1 MTDMILLG
9 EFLTTLRSACE
20 SRLSAAFFI
29 TTENHHSAMITLSH
43 GQITGLKYRFS
54 RGYDA
59 ASAIAKVS
67 GLRFRQAEGPTEL
80 PGEAAL
86 NTSAVLEILSEGAA
100 SAPTGAGNGLVAG
113 GVNLK
118 ALRTRYMEAIGP
130 IGGMLFD
137 ETVVELG
144 DSISTPEGL
153 NELLNQLAAQIDDQ
167 AESRSFISDARTL

>member
-29 TTENHHSAMITLSH
+29 TTDNHHSAIITLSK

-59 ASAIAKVS
+59 ASSIAKVS
-67 GLRFRQAEGPTEL
+67 GLRFRQAEGPIEL

-86 NTSAVLEILSEGAA
+86 NTPAVLEILSEGAA
-100 SAPTGAGNGLVAG
+100 SASTGTVNGLAAG
-113 GVNLK
+113 VDLK
-118 ALRTRYMEAIGP
+118 PLRTRYVEAIGP

-137 ETVVELG
+137 ETVAELG

-153 NELLNQLAAQIDDQ
+153 TEFVNQLATQIDDQ
-167 AESRSFISDARTL
+167 AEARSFISDARTL